1 MSYNG
6 DMKTEL
12 KQQLRENPQLL
23 KEEIAVLTRDL
34 RHYQSRLRQ
43 LQQTALTPGETEAQ
57 RLAQERAL
65 DQQCLQLMRV
75 RRSLRDL
82 L

>member
-1 MSYNG
+1 
-6 DMKTEL
+6 MKAQL
-12 KQQLRENPQLL
+12 KRQLREDPALL

-43 LQQTALTPGETEAQ
+43 LQQSALAPGETDDT
-57 RLAQERAL
+57 RIDQERAFT
-65 DQQCLQLMRV
+65 QQCLQLMRV

>member
-1 MSYNG
+1 
-6 DMKTEL
+6 MKAQL
-12 KQQLRENPQLL
+12 KRQLREDPELL

-43 LQQTALTPGETEAQ
+43 LQQQFTADSAQAQQLSERREA
-57 RLAQERAL
+57 LRA
-65 DQQCLQLMRV
+65 QCLQLMRV
-75 RRSLRDL
+75 RRRFRDL